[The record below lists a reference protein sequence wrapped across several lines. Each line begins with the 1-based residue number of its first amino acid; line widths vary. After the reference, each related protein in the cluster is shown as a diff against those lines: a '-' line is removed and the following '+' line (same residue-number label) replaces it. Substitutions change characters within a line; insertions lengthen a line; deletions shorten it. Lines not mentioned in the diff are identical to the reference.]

1 MKIAAYLIFFTL
13 VGICAGYGI
22 LAITHALKFSYLSK
36 RIKFVTLIFSI
47 FASLLIIGATT
58 FLLSI
63 NWENF

>member
-13 VGICAGYGI
+13 AGICVGYGI

-36 RIKFVTLIFSI
+36 RIKSVTLIFSI
-47 FASLLIIGATT
+47 FASSLIIGATA

-63 NWENF
+63 DWDKF